1 MVNGKVIHKTYSS
14 VRGNYI
20 IMKSDETG
28 IAFNYQHMESPSP
41 LNVGDKV
48 VIGQFVGIEGSTGQV
63 TGKHLHLEEQDLSS
77 GREWNFST
85 NINYFKNP
93 CNFMNIPNKTG
104 TECYYNGTPAPP
116 PEPEPE
122 PVTRKRKKF
131 PWAVLT
137 NKIKKQRTF
146 F

>member
-1 MVNGKVIHKTYSS
+1 MVNGTVIHKTYSS

-28 IAFNYQHMESPSP
+28 IAFNYQHMEIPSP

-93 CNFMNIPNKTG
+93 CDFMNIPNKTG
-104 TECYYNGTPAPP
+104 TECYYDGTPIPP
-116 PEPEPE
+116 T
-122 PVTRKRKKF
+122 PVGKIKSKF
-131 PWAVLT
+131 KWVIFT
-137 NKIKKQRTF
+137 NKIRKKRAF
-146 F
+146 Y